1 MDFLLFY
8 FDSIG
13 QKYYHARLM
22 SARAVIDS
30 LEFAVT
36 GGQLHGEA
44 PVAQFERLCRQPVR
58 CHGQA
63 KISADWRLDARRR
76 PRLQLSVEGV
86 INLRCQR
93 CLGSLIYPVAVESS
107 LLVLAG
113 KTGGGETA
121 EIDDLDGIPA
131 DSHTDVW
138 GLVEDEVL
146 LAIPIAPR
154 HAEGQCNAAMDS
166 APQRAASPFAV
177 LARLKQD
184 RIQN

>member
-1 MDFLLFY
+1 MDFLLLY
-8 FDSIG
+8 FDRIG

-36 GGQLHGEA
+36 GGQLHGAA
-44 PVAQFERLCRQPVR
+44 PVAQFERL
-58 CHGQA
+58 
-63 KISADWRLDARRR
+63 ADSLFDAMGELKYQLTGGCDARRR
-76 PRLQLSVEGV
+76 PRLQLTVEGA

-93 CLGSLIYPVAVESS
+93 CLGSLTYPVAVESS

-113 KTGGGETA
+113 KVGGETA

-131 DSHTDVW
+131 DPHTDVW

-154 HAEGQCNAAMDS
+154 HAEGQCNAAVDS
-166 APQRAASPFAV
+166 APQRVASPFAV
-177 LARLKQD
+177 LARLKQQ